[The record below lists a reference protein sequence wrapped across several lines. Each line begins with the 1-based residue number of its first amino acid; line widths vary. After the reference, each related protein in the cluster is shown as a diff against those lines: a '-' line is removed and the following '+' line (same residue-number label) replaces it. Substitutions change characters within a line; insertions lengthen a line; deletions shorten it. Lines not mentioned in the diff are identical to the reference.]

1 MVVRG
6 YANIGARKLDR
17 ARLGAATADEAEN
30 RLAAAPQRGQ
40 RRLVVML
47 RAHASIEFEQPA
59 MEEISGIICAVDPA
73 REPARHAE
81 ARFDRTNRVGHL
93 DKQQVAT
100 LRSEEHTSELQSLMR
115 ISSAGF

>member
-1 MVVRG
+1 MRISDWSSDVCSSD
-6 YANIGARKLDR
+6 L
-17 ARLGAATADEAEN
+17 
-30 RLAAAPQRGQ
+30 
-40 RRLVVML
+40 
-47 RAHASIEFEQPA
+47 ASIEFEQPA

-100 LRSEEHTSELQSLMR
+100 LAKARKEDALPRPRLLQPGGAHHQRMR
-115 ISSAGF
+115 GTAVADRKSVV

>member
-1 MVVRG
+1 MVVRVD
-6 YANIGARKLDR
+6 ANIGARKLDR
-17 ARLGAATADEAEN
+17 SRLGAATADEAEN

-81 ARFDRTNRVGHL
+81 ARFDRTTRVGHP
-93 DKQQVAT
+93 DKNQVET
-100 LRSEEHTSELQSLMR
+100 LAKAPQPDAITRPP
-115 ISSAGF
+115 